1 MSDDSLGTTG
11 AHRRTMILWV
21 ALGAI
26 VLGAVG
32 AIIAFALMN
41 GDGGDAAPSASP
53 TPTVTATP
61 APAADPTE
69 TGELDEESAVD
80 AIETALA
87 APFATVGTSDDLAEL
102 LKNVAVDAYAAEL
115 EAQWQEL
122 ISQGWTID
130 GSPSLVSAEV
140 TDLDAGAGT
149 PTASVTACVDSS
161 EVTISDAAGDQ
172 VGDPAAT
179 EPRALHLFTLI
190 QGSDDVWRIS
200 AHSFPNDPT
209 C

>member
-1 MSDDSLGTTG
+1 
-11 AHRRTMILWV
+11 MILWV

-140 TDLDAGAGT
+140 TDLDADADT

-172 VGDPAAT
+172 IGDPAAT

-200 AHSFPNDPT
+200 AHGFPNDPT